1 MKMNEYLPEGKISSA
16 AACRE
21 YLSDLAGLENAIADD
36 VILEGKAVLCD
47 SERNLHVEL
56 GNGLVGI
63 IPPDECVYD
72 ENKSEIKAIAVISRV
87 GKSVCFKVR
96 DIKSNVYGKTEIILS
111 RRAAQREC
119 RQVYISSL
127 KSGDVISAKVTHIEP
142 FGAFVDIGCG
152 IVSLLSIDC
161 MSVSRISHPSD
172 RFFVGQYIK
181 AVVRQPTDEYGRIT
195 LSHRELLG
203 TWEEN
208 AALFGIGQT
217 VTGVVRS
224 IEKYGVFIELTP
236 NLAGLAEYRD
246 GLEQGDC
253 VSVYIKNILPD
264 KMKIKLVVIDK
275 SENGRMCGKCNYFYD
290 GEHMEYWR
298 YSPENSVKLVET
310 VFG

>member
-1 MKMNEYLPEGKISSA
+1 
-16 AACRE
+16 
-21 YLSDLAGLENAIADD
+21 
-36 VILEGKAVLCD
+36 
-47 SERNLHVEL
+47 
-56 GNGLVGI
+56 
-63 IPPDECVYD
+63 
-72 ENKSEIKAIAVISRV
+72 
-87 GKSVCFKVR
+87 
-96 DIKSNVYGKTEIILS
+96 
-111 RRAAQREC
+111 
-119 RQVYISSL
+119 
-127 KSGDVISAKVTHIEP
+127 
-142 FGAFVDIGCG
+142 
-152 IVSLLSIDC
+152 
-161 MSVSRISHPSD
+161 HPSD

-310 VFG
+310 VFA